1 MLAHVGIWLAARCFS
16 IVGHAWEARFLIA
29 KKRGAL
35 MTDQLAWQQ
44 VPVNVYRTAS
54 RLTIAA
60 PMPGVE
66 PEDISV
72 EVTSAAKLVIQSQW
86 RGELKG
92 LKDELVQEWRP
103 GGYYRELGLSDPVD
117 GTLANVTYGNG
128 VLVVVLPL
136 AQQTRPARLK
146 LGAMGPTRGELAQSA
161 GHPIRP
167 HTIQRDWMVLSAQR
181 TDQLDSQELPS

>member
-1 MLAHVGIWLAARCFS
+1 MLAHVGIWLAACYFRV
-16 IVGHAWEARFLIA
+16 VGHAWEARFLIA
-29 KKRGAL
+29 KKEGIL
-35 MTDQLAWQQ
+35 MADQLAWQK
-44 VPVNVYRTAS
+44 VPINVYRTAS

-60 PMPGVE
+60 PMPGIE

-72 EVTSAAKLVIQSQW
+72 GVTSEAKLVIQSQW

-103 GGYYRELGLSDPVD
+103 GGYYREFGLPDAVD
-117 GTLANVTYGNG
+117 GALANVTYGNG

-146 LGAMGPTRGELAQSA
+146 LGAMGTTRGELAQSA

-167 HTIQRDWMVLSAQR
+167 HTIQRNWMILSAQR
-181 TDQLDSQELPS
+181 IDQSTSQEPSS

>member
-1 MLAHVGIWLAARCFS
+1 MA
-16 IVGHAWEARFLIA
+16 
-29 KKRGAL
+29 
-35 MTDQLAWQQ
+35 DQLAWQQ

-60 PMPGVE
+60 PMPGIE

-103 GGYYRELGLSDPVD
+103 GGYYRALDLPEPVD
-117 GTLANVTYGNG
+117 GALANVTYGNG

-167 HTIQRDWMVLSAQR
+167 HTIQRNWMILSAQH
-181 TDQLDSQELPS
+181 TDQTDSQELSS

>member
-1 MLAHVGIWLAARCFS
+1 MA
-16 IVGHAWEARFLIA
+16 
-29 KKRGAL
+29 
-35 MTDQLAWQQ
+35 DQLAWQQ

-72 EVTSAAKLVIQSQW
+72 EITSEAKVVIQSQR
-86 RGELKG
+86 RGEPKNV
-92 LKDELVQEWRP
+92 KDELLLEWRP
-103 GGYYRELGLSDPVD
+103 GGYYRALDLTDSVD
-117 GTLANVTYGNG
+117 GALANVTYGNG

-136 AQQTRPARLK
+136 APQTRPARLK